1 MQLPRETSG
10 PKRLITVNTDLHVD
24 VPALTST
31 IGASLQAP
39 PL

>member
-1 MQLPRETSG
+1 MQLPGEISG
-10 PKRLITVNTDLHVD
+10 PKRIITVNTELQVD